1 MILAVSGCA
10 RISSGIK
17 MEPQYPPQLSL
28 GTVSTRLQGDWS
40 KRYHNLLDK
49 GLCPDDSG
57 NGVAALA
64 SVCPDGLAQQTAI
77 QLYRNEILDSIRAEI
92 DIRYREYISG
102 LRAGQVYSGLFG
114 DLATLGLTT
123 SATLVGADDL
133 KAILTGT
140 ATATQGGVSSID
152 KRMFESQTIQAII
165 PVMDGNRARVAVIM
179 QAEEKETVQNYT
191 LESGLSDLN
200 DYFMRGTLLNALQ
213 SMAAAG
219 GQKQNSA
226 DNQKATGL
234 NLNLQ

>member
-1 MILAVSGCA
+1 
-10 RISSGIK
+10 
-17 MEPQYPPQLSL
+17 
-28 GTVSTRLQGDWS
+28 
-40 KRYHNLLDK
+40 
-49 GLCPDDSG
+49 
-57 NGVAALA
+57 
-64 SVCPDGLAQQTAI
+64 
-77 QLYRNEILDSIRAEI
+77 
-92 DIRYREYISG
+92 
-102 LRAGQVYSGLFG
+102 
-114 DLATLGLTT
+114 
-123 SATLVGADDL
+123 
-133 KAILTGT
+133 
-140 ATATQGGVSSID
+140 
-152 KRMFESQTIQAII
+152 MFESQTIQAII